1 MGLTLR
7 VTDRLTLVKVVTL
20 SSSVITWQTGKNKKK
35 RKNDAVRWPE
45 EEERKEQNRTEKK
58 EKDLKSTHK
67 DSGCTCQQISTYL
80 DTFYVHIS
88 LTASVKATES
98 VTFIPRTIT
107 L

>member
-20 SSSVITWQTGKNKKK
+20 SSSLITWQTGKNKKK

-67 DSGCTCQQISTYL
+67 DSGCTCQQISMYIWMRFTSI
-80 DTFYVHIS
+80 F
-88 LTASVKATES
+88 
-98 VTFIPRTIT
+98 R
-107 L
+107 